1 MTAIPEVQLKG
12 YDDPKP
18 PIPTWKVVW
27 RMIVYR
33 RKFWLLNLAA
43 MLFLNI
49 FWQAP
54 GLIMREF
61 FNLLTE
67 NGDAHFGIW
76 TLVALMFATEVARMI
91 GIWGLIQTNVP
102 FFVHTMTLIR
112 KNLLRYIL
120 KRPGA
125 KALPDSPGEAISR
138 FRGDVFEI
146 PLFALWMNDILGMV
160 FFGVIA
166 FTVMFSINVRITLL
180 AVLPFIAVGI
190 IANASMTRIEK
201 YRRASRKWTGIVT
214 GFIGE
219 IFGAVQAVKVATAEE
234 GVIDY
239 FKAIND
245 ERRKVSLKD
254 RLFNEILN
262 SIFRNAVTLGTGAIL
277 LMAGNAMQ
285 AGTFTVGDFALFAFY
300 LEFVSELT
308 AFVGLL
314 MARYKQIGVSVE
326 RMYRLMEGA
335 PDEAL
340 VEFSPIYITGTLPE
354 VVYPSKTETDLLEA
368 LDADSLT
375 YCYPG
380 TQNGIEDINLRL
392 PRGQFTVITGRIGSG
407 KTTLLRVLLGLLP
420 KDSGDVRW
428 NGRSID
434 NLGDFFVP
442 PRCAYTPQ
450 VPRLFSDTLRDNIL
464 MGLDRDDTAVLEAIR
479 AAVMETDLTEL
490 DGELEAMLGPKGV
503 KLSGGQ
509 MQRTAAARMFIRTP
523 ELLVFDDLSSA
534 LDVETEATLWERVFE
549 NAASTCLVVSHRKA
563 ALRRADHII
572 VMKDGRIEAEGKLD
586 DLLASCDEFRA
597 LWESDLA
604 PDRPEAEPL
613 VGEAIPAGLD

>member
-1 MTAIPEVQLKG
+1 VSIPEVKLEG

-18 PIPTWKVVW
+18 PIPIWKVVW
-27 RMIVYR
+27 RTIVYR
-33 RKFWLLNLAA
+33 RRFWILNLIS
-43 MLFLNI
+43 MLILNI

-61 FNLLTE
+61 LNLLTE
-67 NGDAHFGIW
+67 NGDAHFGLW
-76 TLVALMFATEVARMI
+76 TLIALLFATELARLA

-102 FFVHTMTLIR
+102 FFVHSMTLLR

-166 FTVMFSINVRITLL
+166 FSVMLSINAQITVL
-180 AVLPFIAVGI
+180 AVLPFIAVGV

-234 GVIDY
+234 GVVDY
-239 FKAIND
+239 FKAMND
-245 ERRKVSLKD
+245 ERRIVSVKD
-254 RLFNEILN
+254 RLFNEVLN

-277 LMAGNAMQ
+277 LMAGQAMQ
-285 AGTFTVGDFALFAFY
+285 RGTFTVGDFALFAFY

-308 AFVGLL
+308 AFIGLL
-314 MARYKQIGVSVE
+314 LARYKQIGVSVE

-335 PDEAL
+335 PAEAL
-340 VEFSPIYITGTLPE
+340 VEFSPIYIDGTLPDIAQ
-354 VVYPSKTETDLLEA
+354 PTHDDPLET
-368 LDADSLT
+368 LDVRGLR
-375 YCYPG
+375 YRYPG
-380 TQNGIEDINLRL
+380 TDNGIENIDLRL
-392 PRGQFTVITGRIGSG
+392 RRGSFTVITGRIGSG
-407 KTTLLRVLLGLLP
+407 KTTLLRALLGLLP
-420 KDSGDVRW
+420 RDGGEIRW
-428 NGRSID
+428 NGQPVD
-434 NLGDFFVP
+434 NAGDFFVP
-442 PRCAYTPQ
+442 PRSAYTPQ
-450 VPRLFSDTLRDNIL
+450 VPRLFSDTVRRNIL
-464 MGLDRDDTAVLEAIR
+464 MGLQAGDD
-479 AAVMETDLTEL
+479 AVMAAIFASVMEADLP
-490 DGELEAMLGPKGV
+490 ELENGLESMLGPKGV

-509 MQRTAAARMFIRTP
+509 MQRTAAARMFVRRP
-523 ELLVFDDLSSA
+523 DLLVFDDLSSA
-534 LDVETEATLWERVFE
+534 LDVETEAILWERVFE
-549 NAASTCLVVSHRKA
+549 HQAATCLVVSHRKA

-572 VMKDGRIEAEGKLD
+572 VMKDGRIESEGTVD
-586 DLLASCDEFRA
+586 QLLATSDEFRA
-597 LWESDLA
+597 LWEGDLA
-604 PDRPEAEPL
+604 PDRQQQERTPHMVP
-613 VGEAIPAGLD
+613 GD

>member
-1 MTAIPEVQLKG
+1 MSIPEVKLEG

-18 PIPTWKVVW
+18 PIPIWKVVW
-27 RMIVYR
+27 RTIVYR
-33 RKFWLLNLAA
+33 RNFWIMNLISMLILNL
-43 MLFLNI
+43 

-61 FNLLTE
+61 FNLLSN
-67 NGDAHFGIW
+67 NGEAHLGLW
-76 TLVALMFATEVARMI
+76 TLVALMFATELARLAAV
-91 GIWGLIQTNVP
+91 WGLIQTNVP
-102 FFVHTMTLIR
+102 FFVHTMTLLR

-146 PLFALWMNDILGMV
+146 PLFALWMNDIMGMV

-166 FTVMFSINVRITLL
+166 FSVMVSINAQITLL

-190 IANASMTRIEK
+190 VANASMTRIEK

-234 GVIDY
+234 GVVDY

-245 ERRKVSLKD
+245 ERRIVSVKD
-254 RLFNEILN
+254 RLFNEVLN

-277 LMAGNAMQ
+277 LMAGQAMQ
-285 AGTFTVGDFALFAFY
+285 RGTFTVGDFALFAFY

-308 AFVGLL
+308 AFIGLL
-314 MARYKQIGVSVE
+314 LARYKQIGVSVE

-340 VEFSPIYITGTLPE
+340 VEFSPIYIDGTLPDIDQ
-354 VVYPSKTETDLLEA
+354 PTHGDPLET
-368 LDADSLT
+368 LDVRGLR
-375 YCYPG
+375 YRYPG
-380 TQNGIEDINLRL
+380 TDNGIEDIDLRL
-392 PRGQFTVITGRIGSG
+392 RRGSFTVITGRIGSG
-407 KTTLLRVLLGLLP
+407 KTTLVRSLLGLLP
-420 KDSGDVRW
+420 RDGGDILW
-428 NGRSID
+428 NGQPVD
-434 NLGDFFVP
+434 NAGDFFVP
-442 PRCAYTPQ
+442 PRSAYTPQ
-450 VPRLFSDTLRDNIL
+450 VPRLFSDTVRHNIL
-464 MGLDRDDTAVLEAIR
+464 MGLEADDS
-479 AAVMETDLTEL
+479 AVMAAIFASVMEADLP
-490 DGELEAMLGPKGV
+490 ELENGLESMLGPKGV

-509 MQRTAAARMFIRTP
+509 MQRTAAARMFVRTP
-523 ELLVFDDLSSA
+523 DLLVFDDLSSA

-549 NAASTCLVVSHRKA
+549 DQGTTCLVVSHRKA

-572 VMKDGRIEAEGKLD
+572 VLKDGRIDSEGSVD
-586 DLLASCDEFRA
+586 HLLETSDEFRA
-597 LWESDLA
+597 LWEGDLA
-604 PDRPEAEPL
+604 PAHNHHAPDMVP
-613 VGEAIPAGLD
+613 GD

>member
-1 MTAIPEVQLKG
+1 VSIPEVKLEG

-18 PIPTWKVVW
+18 PIAIWKVVW
-27 RMIVYR
+27 RTIVYR
-33 RKFWLLNLAA
+33 RRFWILNLTA
-43 MLFLNI
+43 MLILNI

-61 FNLLTE
+61 FNQLTGS
-67 NGDAHFGIW
+67 GDAHVGLW
-76 TLVALMFATEVARMI
+76 TLIALVFATELARLA

-102 FFVHTMTLIR
+102 FFVHSMTLLR

-166 FTVMFSINVRITLL
+166 FSVMLSINAHITVL

-234 GVIDY
+234 GVVDY
-239 FKAIND
+239 FKAMND
-245 ERRKVSLKD
+245 ERRIVSVKD

-277 LMAGNAMQ
+277 LMAGQAMQ
-285 AGTFTVGDFALFAFY
+285 RGTFTVGDFALFAFY

-308 AFVGLL
+308 AFIGLL
-314 MARYKQIGVSVE
+314 LARYKQIGVSVE

-335 PDEAL
+335 PAEAL
-340 VEFSPIYITGTLPE
+340 VEFSPIYLDGTLPDIE
-354 VVYPSKTETDLLEA
+354 QPTHDDPLET
-368 LDADSLT
+368 LDVRGLR
-375 YCYPG
+375 YRYPG
-380 TQNGIEDINLRL
+380 TDNRIEDIDLRL
-392 PRGQFTVITGRIGSG
+392 RRGSFTVITGRIGSG
-407 KTTLLRVLLGLLP
+407 KTTLLRSLLGLLP
-420 KDSGDVRW
+420 HDGGEILW
-428 NGRSID
+428 NGQPVD
-434 NLGDFFVP
+434 NPGDFFVP
-442 PRCAYTPQ
+442 PRSAYTPQ
-450 VPRLFSDTLRDNIL
+450 VPRLFSDTVRHNIL
-464 MGLDRDDTAVLEAIR
+464 MGLQAGDD
-479 AAVMETDLTEL
+479 AVMAAIFASVMEADLP
-490 DGELEAMLGPKGV
+490 ELENGLESMLGPKGV

-509 MQRTAAARMFIRTP
+509 MQRTAAARMFVRTP
-523 ELLVFDDLSSA
+523 DLLVFDDLSSA
-534 LDVETEATLWERVFE
+534 LDVETEAILWERVFE
-549 NAASTCLVVSHRKA
+549 HQEATCLVVSHRKA

-572 VMKDGRIEAEGKLD
+572 VLKDGRIESEGTVD
-586 DLLASCDEFRA
+586 QLLETSAEFRA
-597 LWESDLA
+597 LWEGDLA
-604 PDRPEAEPL
+604 PDRQQQARAPDMVP
-613 VGEAIPAGLD
+613 GD